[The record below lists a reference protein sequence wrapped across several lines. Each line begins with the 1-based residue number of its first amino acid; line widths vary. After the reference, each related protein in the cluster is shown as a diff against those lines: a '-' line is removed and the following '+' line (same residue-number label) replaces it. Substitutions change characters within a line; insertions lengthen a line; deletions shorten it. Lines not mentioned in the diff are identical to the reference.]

1 MKRLTWKHIVA
12 INVALL
18 VVIIGG
24 FYIRKMVKESYLFDE
39 HLKKGSSYM
48 NQGKWG
54 PASVE
59 FAEASKIRPE
69 SYETNYGYGAA
80 LLKLRQ
86 LDTAVPALENAVRIN
101 PEAVEAHYSL
111 GIAYHRT
118 QKYDLAMREYKEVLK
133 INPQAFQAYSS
144 IGSLYTL
151 QGKYNEAMEAYS
163 AAQEINP
170 DYHLIYMNKGYLY
183 EITGKPNDA
192 IKAYGELINLSARGP
207 VDENI
212 LKEAERRIERIKK
225 GKTLSLKKK

>member
-24 FYIRKMVKESYLFDE
+24 FYIREMVKESYLFDE

-69 SYETNYGYGAA
+69 SYESNYGYGAA

-86 LDTAVPALENAVRIN
+86 LDKAVPALENAARLALKLWRPTTHSALPITGRRN
-101 PEAVEAHYSL
+101 MTCHE
-111 GIAYHRT
+111 GIQR
-118 QKYDLAMREYKEVLK
+118 VLK
-133 INPQAFQAYSS
+133 INSGLP
-144 IGSLYTL
+144 GL
-151 QGKYNEAMEAYS
+151 
-163 AAQEINP
+163 
-170 DYHLIYMNKGYLY
+170 
-183 EITGKPNDA
+183 
-192 IKAYGELINLSARGP
+192 
-207 VDENI
+207 
-212 LKEAERRIERIKK
+212 
-225 GKTLSLKKK
+225 